1 MTMTNPWCFIVLFNF
16 TRVKKKKSSIIGKTS
31 KFNLT
36 TFTCSCT
43 HTRNTL
49 EAICTSICSP
59 TGKNRTTSS
68 LQSRS
73 KCSNGA
79 MIRNRLCRQLTGA
92 IWNDSYSKT
101 TSLRAILPVFTH
113 SEKIRQDQISQS
125 MNRMI
130 KLNLMQTLK
139 KSYGRNKPLASS
151 KVLTALRGWFS
162 AVEVGATMYSILS

>member
-1 MTMTNPWCFIVLFNF
+1 M
-16 TRVKKKKSSIIGKTS
+16 SSRSGMTS
-31 KFNLT
+31 KFQLT
-36 TFTCSCT
+36 TNIWQCT
-43 HTRNTL
+43 QTRTIL
-49 EAICTSICSP
+49 TAICSSTCLQ

-68 LQSRS
+68 PQSRS

-162 AVEVGATMYSILS
+162 AVEVAATMYSILS